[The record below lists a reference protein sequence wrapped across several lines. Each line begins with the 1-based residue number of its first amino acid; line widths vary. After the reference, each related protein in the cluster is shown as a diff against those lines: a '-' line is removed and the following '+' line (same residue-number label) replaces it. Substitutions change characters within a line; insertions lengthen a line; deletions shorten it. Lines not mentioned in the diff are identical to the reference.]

1 MAIGSDPEIGVVF
14 KMFGQMTRE
23 EQDEWFAWLRTA
35 PPVGTLVEER
45 PIIKENN
52 DK

>member
-35 PPVGTLVEER
+35 PSVGTLVDRRGVPQYHEG
-45 PIIKENN
+45 
-52 DK
+52 